1 MSEKIM
7 VTPRKLP
14 IGIQDFED
22 LRTNGYVYVDKT
34 KYVYDLVTFGKPYFL
49 GRPRRFG
56 KSLLLSTLKAYFLG
70 KKELFEGLAIAEL
83 EKEWVEYPVFHIDMN
98 VGIYTDLNSLYET
111 LDVNLKR
118 FENHW
123 NCIADTYNPAIRFDT
138 VIRHVYEQTGRKVVV
153 LIDEYDKP
161 LLNTMDDITVNDKI
175 RETLKGFYG
184 VLKSAD
190 ANLRFVF
197 FTGVTKF
204 SKVSVFS
211 DLNQPRDISMSE
223 QFSGICGISE
233 AELIRDFEPELQ
245 ALAEKRGITRDEAF
259 AKMKKRYDGYH
270 FAKECEDMYNPFSVL
285 NAFADK
291 DFAYYWFKT
300 GTPTFLVNMLKT
312 GQMDIRQIDDNISI
326 SAISITDYRTEDNDP
341 IPILYQS
348 GYLTIKSY
356 DSMFDAYELGYPNE
370 EVKYGFLREL
380 LPAYLPAERYLLND
394 FFAGKFAKDLMKG
407 NIEEFMTAIRAFFA
421 SIPYDLSDRTERHY
435 QLVFYLIFTLMG
447 QFIQTEVKSVRGRA
461 DAVVKT
467 ADTVYVFEF
476 KMEENATAEK
486 ALEQIDSKGYLIP
499 YTAENRKLV
508 KIGVEFSA
516 EERGLSRWIV
526 KS

>member
-1 MSEKIM
+1 M
-7 VTPRKLP
+7 VSPRKLP
-14 IGIQDFED
+14 IGIQDFEK
-22 LRTNGYVYVDKT
+22 LRAKGYVYVDKT
-34 KYVYDLVTFGKPYFL
+34 EYVYQLASTDLPYFL

-70 KKELFEGLAIAEL
+70 KKELFNGLAIAEL
-83 EKEWVEYPVFHIDMN
+83 EKDWIEYPVFHIDMN
-98 VGIYTDLNSLYET
+98 VGIITDDASLKGR
-111 LDVNLKR
+111 LDVVLTDFENKWGRTVNSDDPATR
-118 FENHW
+118 FEKV
-123 NCIADTYNPAIRFDT
+123 IQQAYN
-138 VIRHVYEQTGRKVVV
+138 QTGKKVAV

-161 LLNTMDDITVNDKI
+161 LLNTIDDITVNDKI

-204 SKVSVFS
+204 SQVSVFS

-233 AELIRDFEPELQ
+233 TELIRDFEPELQ
-245 ALAEKRGITRDEAF
+245 ALAAKRGITRDEAF
-259 AKMKKRYDGYH
+259 AKIKKLYDGYH

-285 NAFADK
+285 NTFADK

-300 GTPTFLVNMLKT
+300 GTPTFLVNMLKN

-326 SAISITDYRTEDNDP
+326 SAISITDYRIEDNDP
-341 IPILYQS
+341 VPVLYQA

-356 DSMFDAYELGYPNE
+356 DAMFDAYELGYPNE

-380 LPAYLPAERYLLND
+380 LPAYLPAERHLLND
-394 FFAGKFAKDLMKG
+394 FFAGKFTKYLMEGDVEK
-407 NIEEFMTAIRAFFA
+407 FMTAIRAFFA
-421 SIPYDLSDRTERHY
+421 SIPYDLSYKTERHY

-447 QFIQTEVKSVRGRA
+447 QFIRTEIKSARGRA

-467 ADTVYVFEF
+467 ANTIYVFEF
-476 KMEENATAEK
+476 KLEKNATAEK
-486 ALEQIDSKGYLIP
+486 ALEQIDNKGYLIP
-499 YTAENRKLV
+499 YTADGRKLV
-508 KIGVEFSA
+508 KVGAEFSV
-516 EERGLSRWIV
+516 EERTLSRWIV